1 MLLYIYSLSHLAPC
15 LIGGAGTQERRLKG
29 KIHGQAAPSGGRG
42 RASALGG
49 RASQEPQYLRQEAAG
64 RCGSPCR
71 ATNPQRCLAPQSQ
84 AGRSVRQ
91 GASVSGMVS
100 GGVCLGER
108 GVEKV
113 CPNHLRLTYTEC
125 RSRSSKN
132 YRHASSDMGVDAV
145 FAALGPFHS
154 ISSCTVSYLVLYL
167 ILDSIAISLL
177 LSLYLSF
184 RVNRSLCTDCTDLYP
199 FRAVFEN
206 RYSGAHSEGNRF
218 IADDQLW
225 LENLGRCLPQS
236 RLWGPPGSA
245 LMLGRNMSLLWYA
258 GTDENSGSALE
269 RCSICS
275 SFPR

>member
-1 MLLYIYSLSHLAPC
+1 MKKLNQSNAVLAMLHAVRRVAVVCGLEYVTLSYCSSIHSLTAIARTFSRHMFFVGVTIYIYTVHKLLSRGLSHLAPC
-15 LIGGAGTQERRLKG
+15 LIGGAGTQERRLEG

-154 ISSCTVSYLVLYL
+154 ISSCTVPYLVLYL
-167 ILDSIAISLL
+167 ILDSIAISLSFSL
-177 LSLYLSF
+177 RTFLS
-184 RVNRSLCTDCTDLYP
+184 
-199 FRAVFEN
+199 
-206 RYSGAHSEGNRF
+206 G
-218 IADDQLW
+218 
-225 LENLGRCLPQS
+225 
-236 RLWGPPGSA
+236 
-245 LMLGRNMSLLWYA
+245 
-258 GTDENSGSALE
+258 
-269 RCSICS
+269 
-275 SFPR
+275 